1 MTVLEALILGLIQG
15 LTEFLPV
22 SSSGH
27 LFLGQ
32 VLLGVKGNEGFL
44 FTIVVHF
51 ATALSTIVVFRKD
64 ITQILTDLLKFKWN
78 AGTRFSML
86 VLISMIPAV
95 IVGLKLEDAID
106 SLTSG
111 DNQST
116 GLIVVGFSLL
126 VTAGLLYFSHKRSQ
140 GKSEVGV
147 KHAFIVGVAQAIAT
161 LPGVSRSGATIA
173 TGLIAG
179 LSRENA
185 ARFSFLMVIPVIFG
199 VMAKKTLDVLKGD
212 EVVGDASFLPL
223 IVGFFAAFISGWFA
237 CKWMISIVKKAKL
250 SYFAV
255 YCLAVGLVAVGA
267 GCWRLSAGY

>member
-1 MTVLEALILGLIQG
+1 MTVLEALILGIIQG

-32 VLLGVKGNEGFL
+32 VLLDVKGNDGFL

-51 ATALSTIVVFRKD
+51 ATSLSTIVVFRKD
-64 ITQILTDLLKFKWN
+64 ITQILTDVLKFKWN
-78 AGTRFSML
+78 AGTHFSML

-106 SLTSG
+106 SITSG
-111 DNQST
+111 ENQSS
-116 GLIVVGFSLL
+116 GLIVVGFCLL

-140 GKSEVGV
+140 GKSDVGV
-147 KHAFIVGVAQAIAT
+147 KHAFVVGIAQAIAT
-161 LPGVSRSGATIA
+161 LPGISRSGATIA
-173 TGLIAG
+173 TGLISG

-199 VMAKKTLDVLKGD
+199 VMAKKTLDVVKGD
-212 EVVGDASFLPL
+212 EVIGDASFLPL

-255 YCLAVGLVAVGA
+255 YCLAVGVVALVAGFY
-267 GCWRLSAGY
+267 RMSAVF

>member
-161 LPGVSRSGATIA
+161 LPGISRSGATIA
-173 TGLIAG
+173 TGLISG

>member
-32 VLLGVKGNEGFL
+32 VLLDVKGNEGFL

-64 ITQILTDLLKFKWN
+64 IAKILVDLLKFKLN
-78 AGTRFSML
+78 QGTRFSFL
-86 VLISMIPAV
+86 VVVSMIPAV

-106 SLTSG
+106 GITSG
-111 DNQST
+111 DNQQT
-116 GLIVVGFSLL
+116 GLIVVGLCLL
-126 VTAGLLYFSHKRSQ
+126 ITAGLLYFSHKRSQ

-161 LPGVSRSGATIA
+161 LPGISRSGATIA
-173 TGLIAG
+173 TGLITG

-199 VMAKKTLDVLKGD
+199 VMAKKTLDVLQGD

-223 IVGFFAAFISGWFA
+223 IVGFFAAFISGWLA
-237 CKWMISIVKKAKL
+237 CRWMISIVKKAKL
-250 SYFAV
+250 SYFAI
-255 YCLAVGLVAVGA
+255 YCLAVGIIS
-267 GCWRLSAGY
+267 LSAAFFV

>member
-32 VLLGVKGNEGFL
+32 VLLDVKGNDGFL

-51 ATALSTIVVFRKD
+51 ATALSTVVVFRKD
-64 ITQILTDLLKFKWN
+64 ISKILLDLLKFKWN
-78 AGTRFSML
+78 VGTSFSFL
-86 VLISMIPAV
+86 VIISMIPAV

-106 SLTSG
+106 SITQPE
-111 DNQST
+111 NQNL
-116 GLIVVGFSLL
+116 GLIVVGLCL
-126 VTAGLLYFSHKRSQ
+126 IVTAGLLYFSQKRSQ
-140 GKSEVGV
+140 GKSDVGV
-147 KHAFIVGVAQAIAT
+147 KHAIVIGVAQAIAT
-161 LPGVSRSGATIA
+161 LPGISRSGATIA
-173 TGLIAG
+173 TGLLTG
-179 LSRENA
+179 LTRENA

-199 VMAKKTLDVLKGD
+199 VMAKKSLDVVKGD
-212 EVVGDASFLPL
+212 AIVGDTSYLPL

-237 CKWMISIVKKAKL
+237 CKWMISIVKRAKL

-255 YCLAVGLVAVGA
+255 YCLVVGLLS
-267 GCWRLSAGY
+267 LSAVFFA

>member
-1 MTVLEALILGLIQG
+1 MTVLDALILGLIQG

-64 ITQILTDLLKFKWN
+64 ITKILVDLLKFKLN
-78 AGTRFSML
+78 SGTRFSFL

-106 SLTSG
+106 GITSG
-111 DNQST
+111 DNQQT
-116 GLIVVGFSLL
+116 GLIVVGLCLL

-147 KHAFIVGVAQAIAT
+147 KHAFVVGVAQAIAT
-161 LPGVSRSGATIA
+161 LPGISRSGATIA
-173 TGLIAG
+173 TGLITG

-199 VMAKKTLDVLKGD
+199 VMAKKTLDVLQGD

-223 IVGFFAAFISGWFA
+223 IVGFFAAFLSGWLA
-237 CKWMISIVKKAKL
+237 CRWMISIVKKAKL
-250 SYFAV
+250 SYFAI
-255 YCLAVGLVAVGA
+255 YCLVVGLISLGAAVVA
-267 GCWRLSAGY
+267 

>member
-1 MTVLEALILGLIQG
+1 MTVLEALILGIIQG

-51 ATALSTIVVFRKD
+51 ATALSTVVVFRKD
-64 ITQILTDLLKFKWN
+64 IAQILTDLLKFKWN
-78 AGTRFSML
+78 TGTHFSML

-95 IVGLKLEDAID
+95 IVGLKLEYAID
-106 SLTSG
+106 SITSG

-116 GLIVVGFSLL
+116 GLIVVGFCLL
-126 VTAGLLYFSHKRSQ
+126 VTASLLYFSHKRSQ

-147 KHAFIVGVAQAIAT
+147 KHALIVGAAQAIAT

-173 TGLIAG
+173 TGLISG
-179 LSRENA
+179 LSREHA

-212 EVVGDASFLPL
+212 EVIGDASFLPL
-223 IVGFFAAFISGWFA
+223 IVGFFAAFVSGWFA
-237 CKWMISIVKKAKL
+237 CKWMINIVKKAKL

-255 YCLAVGLVAVGA
+255 YCLAMGLVSIGA
-267 GCWRLSAGY
+267 AFFA

>member
-1 MTVLEALILGLIQG
+1 MTVLEALILGIIQG

-32 VLLGVKGNEGFL
+32 VLLDVKGNDGFL

-51 ATALSTIVVFRKD
+51 ATSLSTIVVFRKD

-78 AGTRFSML
+78 AGTHFSML

-95 IVGLKLEDAID
+95 IVGLNLEDAID
-106 SLTSG
+106 SITSG
-111 DNQST
+111 ENQSS
-116 GLIVVGFSLL
+116 GLIVVGFCLL

-161 LPGVSRSGATIA
+161 LPGISRSGATIA
-173 TGLIAG
+173 TGLISG

-185 ARFSFLMVIPVIFG
+185 SRFSFLMVIPVIFG
-199 VMAKKTLDVLKGD
+199 VMAKKTLDVVKGD
-212 EVVGDASFLPL
+212 EVIGDASFLPL
-223 IVGFFAAFISGWFA
+223 IVGFFAAFVSGWFA

-255 YCLAVGLVAVGA
+255 YCLAVGLVSIGA
-267 GCWRLSAGY
+267 AFFA

>member
-32 VLLGVKGNEGFL
+32 VLLGVKGNDGFL

-51 ATALSTIVVFRKD
+51 ATALSTVFVFRKD
-64 ITQILTDLLKFKWN
+64 ISNIFVDLLKFKWN
-78 AGTRFSML
+78 SGTQFSLL
-86 VLISMIPAV
+86 VIVSMIPAV

-106 SLTSG
+106 SITSG
-111 DNQST
+111 ENQQT
-116 GLIVVGFSLL
+116 GLIVVGLCLL
-126 VTAGLLYFSHKRSQ
+126 ITAGLLYFSHKRSQ
-140 GKSEVGV
+140 GKNEVGV
-147 KHAFIVGVAQAIAT
+147 KHALVVGVAQAIAT
-161 LPGVSRSGATIA
+161 LPGISRSGATIA
-173 TGLIAG
+173 TGLITG

-185 ARFSFLMVIPVIFG
+185 ARFSFLMVIPLIFG
-199 VMAKKTLDVLKGD
+199 VMAKKTLDVVQGD

-223 IVGFFAAFISGWFA
+223 IVGFFAAFLSGWFA
-237 CKWMISIVKKAKL
+237 CKWMISIVKRAKL

-255 YCLAVGLVAVGA
+255 YCLVVGMISLGAAVMA
-267 GCWRLSAGY
+267 